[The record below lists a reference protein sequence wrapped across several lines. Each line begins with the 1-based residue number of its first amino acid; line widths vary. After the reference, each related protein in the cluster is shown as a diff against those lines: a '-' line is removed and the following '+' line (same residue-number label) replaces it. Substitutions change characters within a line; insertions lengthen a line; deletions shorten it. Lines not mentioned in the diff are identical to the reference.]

1 MTTAMTGNSGPAR
14 GPRRKGST
22 GERCAYLVLGMHRSG
37 TSATSSGLQLDYS
50 ASTNPGVNDWTA
62 PASGA
67 KVYASVDG
75 GFISVANDRVS
86 ILAEHISLGQEI
98 DAAQARADLES
109 AKAAA
114 GANAEFDA
122 GVLLAQA
129 RLDAA
134 LKAS

>member
-1 MTTAMTGNSGPAR
+1 MADVLHVELVSADRTVWSGEASQVSAR
-14 GPRRKGST
+14 TVEGDLGVLRGHTPLLSLLSPS
-22 GERCAYLVLGMHRSG
+22 LVEISP
-37 TSATSSGLQLDYS
+37 S
-50 ASTNPGVNDWTA
+50 
-62 PASGA
+62 SGA

-86 ILAEHISLGQEI
+86 ILAEHIALGQEI
-98 DAAQARADLES
+98 DAAQARTDLEA

-114 GANAEFDA
+114 VGDAEFDA
-122 GVLLAQA
+122 GVQLAQA

>member
-1 MTTAMTGNSGPAR
+1 MADSLHVELVSADRTVWSGGATQVSAR
-14 GPRRKGST
+14 TVEGDLGVLRGHTPLLSLLSPS
-22 GERCAYLVLGMHRSG
+22 LVEI
-37 TSATSSGLQLDYS
+37 
-50 ASTNPGVNDWTA
+50 A

-109 AKAAA
+109 ARAAA

>member
-1 MTTAMTGNSGPAR
+1 MADSLHVELVSADRTVWSGGANQVSAR
-14 GPRRKGST
+14 TVEGDLGVLRGHTPLLSLLSPS
-22 GERCAYLVLGMHRSG
+22 LVEI
-37 TSATSSGLQLDYS
+37 
-50 ASTNPGVNDWTA
+50 V
-62 PASGA
+62 PASGV
-67 KVYASVDG
+67 KVFASVDG

-98 DAAQARADLES
+98 DAAQARTDLES

-122 GVLLAQA
+122 GVQLAQA

>member
-1 MTTAMTGNSGPAR
+1 MADSLHVELVSADRTVWSGGANQVSAR
-14 GPRRKGST
+14 TVEGDLGVLRGHTPLLSLLSPS
-22 GERCAYLVLGMHRSG
+22 LVEIVP
-37 TSATSSGLQLDYS
+37 SSG
-50 ASTNPGVNDWTA
+50 G
-62 PASGA
+62 

-86 ILAEHISLGQEI
+86 ILAEHIALGEEI

-109 AKAAA
+109 AKGAA